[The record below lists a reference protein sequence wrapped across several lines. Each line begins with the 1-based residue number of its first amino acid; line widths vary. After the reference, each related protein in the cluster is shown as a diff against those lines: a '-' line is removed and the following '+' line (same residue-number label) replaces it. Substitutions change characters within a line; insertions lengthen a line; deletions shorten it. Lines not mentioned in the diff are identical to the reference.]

1 MCEFIKNIIQKFV
14 LFVYVRVLRVSSSTF
29 WFLRPLCATW
39 WHSRAFLKCS
49 LEIQKYRI
57 LMNLNIGDF
66 RSKNT
71 GIQSLNFGHPLNWSW
86 AHNFDL
92 MSFFLFFKN
101 IFVFQLRI
109 IGSCQKLV
117 FRSNKNLYE
126 NLLLVLGNFNTRD
139 FIKISAISSKN
150 GSFEKNN
157 IFEFKIWI
165 SKSDGKFFI
174 KKSSYRWVNL

>member
-71 GIQSLNFGHPLNWSW
+71 GIRSPNFGRSTLNWSW

-92 MSFFLFFKN
+92 MSFLFFKN

-139 FIKISAISSKN
+139 FIKISAISSK
-150 GSFEKNN
+150 KRVLW
-157 IFEFKIWI
+157 KITFLN
-165 SKSDGKFFI
+165 SNSDENF
-174 KKSSYRWVNL
+174 L

>member
-39 WHSRAFLKCS
+39 WHSRALLKCS
-49 LEIQKYRI
+49 LEIQKYRMS
-57 LMNLNIGDF
+57 MNLTTGDF
-66 RSKNT
+66 RTKNT
-71 GIQSLNFGHPLNWSW
+71 GIRSPNFGQPTLNW

-92 MSFFLFFKN
+92 MSFLFFKN

-157 IFEFKIWI
+157 IFEFKIWF
-165 SKSDGKFFI
+165 SNSHENFI
-174 KKSSYRWVNL
+174 

>member
-1 MCEFIKNIIQKFV
+1 MTYILWLIQFNFCVNSLKILFKNSYYSFMWGSS
-14 LFVYVRVLRVSSSTF
+14 RVLRVLRVLSSTF

-49 LEIQKYRI
+49 REIQKYRI

-86 AHNFDL
+86 THNFDL

-139 FIKISAISSKN
+139 LIKISAILSKKWA
-150 GSFEKNN
+150 F
-157 IFEFKIWI
+157 W
-165 SKSDGKFFI
+165 
-174 KKSSYRWVNL
+174 KK